1 MIPDRVFSMLGIAA
15 KAGKVASGEYQTEHA
30 VKSHKAFLVIIAEDA
45 SENTKKMFQNM
56 CRFQKVELIFYGSR
70 EGLGHCIGKDY
81 RSSLAVT
88 DAGLARAVR
97 EKFAQTTTE

>member
-1 MIPDRVFSMLGIAA
+1 MIPDGALSMLGIAA

-30 VKSHKAFLVIIAEDA
+30 VKSHKAFLVIVAEDA

-56 CRFQKVELIFYGSR
+56 CKFRKIELMIYGDR
-70 EGLGHCIGKDY
+70 ESLGHSIGKDF

-88 DAGLARAVR
+88 DAGLAQAVR
-97 EKFAQTTTE
+97 KKFARKTTE

>member
-1 MIPDRVFSMLGIAA
+1 MIPDRVLSMLGIAA

-56 CRFQKVELIFYGSR
+56 CRFQKVEFIVYGSR
-70 EGLGHCIGKDY
+70 EALGHSIGKEY

-88 DAGLARAVR
+88 DAGLAEAVR
-97 EKFAQTTTE
+97 KKFALTTTE